1 MRSYKSLVVC
11 GLVSAMATFGCVMVA
26 AGPSDGGATGGGGSS
41 STGNGTGTA
50 GTKGGSGAA
59 GSSGGSTTSSGAAGT
74 GAGGSATGAGGSA
87 VGQGGTSGITTPF
100 CVDQGPDCIRACGL
114 TSFPVQKLPPE
125 ILIIFDQSI
134 SMVDPATGGSC
145 GMPTACGS
153 KWMEMTTAVTSVVT
167 TTDKT
172 INWGLKLFADMGAC
186 GVLPGATVPVA
197 INNGA
202 AITAALMATGPKGH
216 TPTRLAV
223 QAGAAYLQ
231 TLTTPNPK
239 FILLATD
246 GIPNCIPG
254 NKSQT
259 AYDMA
264 GATQAVADALALG
277 LPTFVLGV
285 GTGGGTADA
294 MVFDPTLTSLSA
306 AGGKAR
312 AGTPNYYH
320 VSSSADVV
328 AALAMIQSQANS
340 CVFNLA
346 QVPPDPTN
354 IAIRGAGG
362 VKIPKDPTHANG
374 WDYGPGM
381 KSVQL
386 YGSYC
391 MDVVSGVLKDV
402 QAVFGCPMQV
412 IP

>member
-11 GLVSAMATFGCVMVA
+11 CVVWSSLGCVMVA
-26 AGPSDGGATGGGGSS
+26 NRADDGGTTGGGGSS
-41 STGNGTGTA
+41 NTGNGTGTA
-50 GTKGGSGAA
+50 GKPGGSGTAGSSGSGTGGSASGAA
-59 GSSGGSTTSSGAAGT
+59 GSIGSHG
-74 GAGGSATGAGGSA
+74 GAGGSSSTGT
-87 VGQGGTSGITTPF
+87 GGTAPF
-100 CVDQGPDCIRACGL
+100 CVDQGPDCVRACGL
-114 TSFPVQKLPPE
+114 TSFPVQKVPPE
-125 ILIIFDQSI
+125 ILIIFDQSV
-134 SMVDPATGGSC
+134 SMVDPAIGGTC
-145 GMPTACGS
+145 GMPTPCGS
-153 KWMEMTTAVTSVVT
+153 KWMEMSTAVTSVVT

-172 INWGLKLFADMGAC
+172 INWGLKMFADMGAC
-186 GVLPGATVPVA
+186 GILPGPTVPVA
-197 INNGA
+197 PLNGMMVAA
-202 AITAALMATGPKGH
+202 AIAATGPRGH

-223 QAGAAYLQ
+223 QAGVAYLK

-254 NKSQT
+254 DKNQLN
-259 AYDMA
+259 YDMA
-264 GATQAVADALALG
+264 GATQAVADALMMG
-277 LPTFVLGV
+277 IPTFVMGV
-285 GTGGGTADA
+285 GSGQGGNPMDA
-294 MVFDPTLTSLSA
+294 VVFEPTLTSLAA

-312 AGTPNYYH
+312 TGTPNYYH
-320 VSSSADVV
+320 VSSQADVI
-328 AALAMIQSQANS
+328 AALATIQGQVNS

-362 VKIPKDPTHANG
+362 VKIPKDTTHASG

-391 MDVVSGVLKDV
+391 MDVISGVLTDV
-402 QAVFGCPMQV
+402 QAVFGCAMQV